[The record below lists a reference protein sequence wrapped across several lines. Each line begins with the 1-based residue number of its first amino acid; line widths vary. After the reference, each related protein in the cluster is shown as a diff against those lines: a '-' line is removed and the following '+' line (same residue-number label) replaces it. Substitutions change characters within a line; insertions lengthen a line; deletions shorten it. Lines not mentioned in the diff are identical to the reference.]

1 MIIEKNK
8 ILAPLTNF
16 KIGGKALYFITLN
29 SLIDLEEFLELK
41 AKFDLPIFILGG
53 GTNILFNK
61 FDGFVIRTNFK
72 EFDII
77 EENKSEVIIKI
88 GANLL
93 VSEVLEKLVNLSLAN
108 FEWAGGLPGEI
119 GGAIRGNAGCFGGEI
134 KDILIGVEA
143 FNLETGEKKYLKN
156 KEINFDYRDSFFKRN
171 KNWLILNG
179 IFRFKRGNSEEIK
192 KVIEEKINYRKEK
205 HPIEYPNAG
214 SIFKNIKLET
224 ASEKLKALA
233 LEKNK
238 IKNDPFPV
246 IPTAFVI
253 SELGLKGFQIG
264 QAKISEKHSN
274 FIVNLGG
281 ATFEEVYKLI
291 DYIKKKVAD
300 EFEVLLEEEIEIV
313 SY

>member
-1 MIIEKNK
+1 MVIEKNK

-16 KIGGKALYFITLN
+16 KIGGEALFFVSINNLN
-29 SLIDLEEFLELK
+29 DLEEFLELK
-41 AKFDLPIFILGG
+41 NKYNLPTFILGG

-61 FDGFVIRTNFK
+61 FNGFVIKTNFK
-72 EFDII
+72 DFEVI
-77 EENKSEVIIKI
+77 EENKSETIIKI

-119 GGAIRGNAGCFGGEI
+119 GGAIRGNAGCFGREI
-134 KDILIGVEA
+134 KDILISAEA
-143 FNLETGEKKYLKN
+143 FNLETGERKYFEN
-156 KEINFDYRDSFFKRN
+156 KEINFNYRDSFFKRN

-179 IFRFKRGNSEEIK
+179 FFRFEKGNPEEIRK
-192 KVIEEKINYRKEK
+192 IIEEKINYRKEK

-246 IPTAFVI
+246 IPAAFVI
-253 SELGLKGFQIG
+253 SESGLKGFQIG

-274 FIVNLGG
+274 FIINLGG

-291 DYIKKKVAD
+291 DYIKKRVAD